1 MSGYK
6 SLRVYS
12 YEHPGES
19 IEPELDKRLNGYGTR
34 KFSLIINPI
43 NEKEGVRLS
52 DRFNLFLVPI
62 NEITQLL
69 ISINSKSEQIKNLIQ
84 KLPGVAS
91 NQFFYQMLVSEIKG
105 TNEIEN
111 VSSTTKEI
119 NLAIDK
125 INENENEKD
134 GKKKNVRLESFTKLY
149 FSIKAGEVNK
159 IETLDDI
166 RKLYDDLLAGEI
178 PEDKLPDGKLFRD
191 GFVRIGNSTKTVH
204 CPKEHENEIVD
215 QLKEWIEFI
224 NDDKIESIIKA
235 CVAHYYFEYVH
246 PFYDGNGRLGRYIF
260 CSYVGKKLDPY
271 TAISFSHQVNLNKND
286 YYKGFKEVENKKN
299 HGEVTLFV
307 LNLLNYLENGQN
319 DVLDRLLNS
328 KDHLELVKLKL
339 EKQKYSH
346 IEFNLLYI
354 YSQAFIFNDFEGSV
368 EDREMYEIFKKNEGI
383 SKRNVKTSI
392 DDLENHGLIET
403 VKKKPFKRK
412 ITEKFLKEIGIK

>member
-69 ISINSKSEQIKNLIQ
+69 ININSKSEQIKNLIQ

-111 VSSTTKEI
+111 VSSTTEEI
-119 NLAIDK
+119 NFAIDN
-125 INENENEKD
+125 INNEK
-134 GKKKNVRLESFTKLY
+134 KNIRLKSFAY
-149 FSIKAGEVNK
+149 MYSSIKVGKVNK
-159 IETLDDI
+159 IEKLDDI

-271 TAISFSHQVNLNKND
+271 TAISFSHQVNLNKNK
-286 YYKGFKEVENKKN
+286 YYKGFEEVENKKN
-299 HGEVTLFV
+299 YGEVTLFV

-319 DVLDRLLNS
+319 DVLDKLLTS
-328 KDHLELVKLKL
+328 IDHLEFVKLEL

-346 IEFNLLYI
+346 IELNLLYI

>member
-19 IEPELDKRLNGYGTR
+19 IESELDKRLNCYGTR

-166 RKLYDDLLAGEI
+166 RKLYEDLLAGEI

-235 CVAHYYFEYVH
+235 CVAHYYFE
-246 PFYDGNGRLGRYIF
+246 
-260 CSYVGKKLDPY
+260 
-271 TAISFSHQVNLNKND
+271 
-286 YYKGFKEVENKKN
+286 
-299 HGEVTLFV
+299 
-307 LNLLNYLENGQN
+307 
-319 DVLDRLLNS
+319 
-328 KDHLELVKLKL
+328 
-339 EKQKYSH
+339 
-346 IEFNLLYI
+346 
-354 YSQAFIFNDFEGSV
+354 
-368 EDREMYEIFKKNEGI
+368 
-383 SKRNVKTSI
+383 
-392 DDLENHGLIET
+392 
-403 VKKKPFKRK
+403 
-412 ITEKFLKEIGIK
+412 